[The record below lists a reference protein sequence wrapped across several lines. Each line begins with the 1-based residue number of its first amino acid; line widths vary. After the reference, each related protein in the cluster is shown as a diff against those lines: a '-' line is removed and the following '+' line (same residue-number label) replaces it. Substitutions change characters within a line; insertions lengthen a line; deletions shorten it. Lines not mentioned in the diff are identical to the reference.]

1 MADRVGAGLRAHS
14 PRPGPMDQ
22 EPGARLGKALSLL
35 DDIDRAARRLQPL
48 LRTVNRMTGL
58 SSAQVSTLLAYADD
72 GQMPVGTTHGSTLL
86 TELAHKGLVAPG
98 EAPPGLGPGGP
109 AWRLTDAG
117 RAALG
122 QVQGLRIR
130 ALGTLVNTLD
140 DSQVDAIHA
149 AIRGIVEALEVLPM
163 AADDDP
169 PHALP

>member
-1 MADRVGAGLRAHS
+1 MADRVVAGLRTYS

-35 DDIDRAARRLQPL
+35 DDIDRATRRLQPL

-58 SSAQVSTLLAYADD
+58 SCAQVSSLLAFADD
-72 GQMPVGTTHGSTLL
+72 GQMPMGTTQGSTPL
-86 TELAHKGLVAPG
+86 TELARQGLVAPG
-98 EAPPGLGPGGP
+98 EAPPDQGPGGP

-130 ALGTLVNTLD
+130 ALGTLVTTLG
-140 DSQVDAIHA
+140 DSQVDAIRA
-149 AIRGIVEALEVLPM
+149 AIHGIVEALEVLPM

-169 PHALP
+169 PRTLP